1 MFAALHLGSQLF
13 CYCRVPVGQ
22 GEAGVAVQQVVM
34 SPVLLATIAGMV
46 INTLQLPV
54 PPTVCS
60 PTDTSS

>member
-1 MFAALHLGSQLF
+1 M
-13 CYCRVPVGQ
+13 GQ